1 VKPKYDYT
9 PEERELFKKLQRAI
23 RVLKTKNQQFPVS
36 FLDGLLEIALK
47 QGLGSTEYA
56 ERLKTS
62 KGNGSRILG
71 TLGDRPRRTE
81 VVYNFITQYDDP
93 TDSRKTHYYITA
105 EGNAILKDLAR
116 EMEK

>member
-1 VKPKYDYT
+1 LKPKYEYT
-9 PEERELFKKLQRAI
+9 TEERALFKKLQRTA
-23 RVLKTKNQQFPVS
+23 RVLKKINQQFPVS

-56 ERLKTS
+56 ERLETS

-81 VVYNFITQYDDP
+81 VTYEFITQEDDP
-93 TDSRKTHYYITA
+93 LDSRKTHYFITA
-105 EGNAILKDLAR
+105 KGNALLKQLAR
-116 EMEK
+116 ELES

>member
-1 VKPKYDYT
+1 MKAKYDYT
-9 PEERELFKKLQRAI
+9 PEEREQFKRLQRTV
-23 RVLKTKNQQFPVS
+23 RVLKKINQQFPVS

-56 ERLKTS
+56 ERLDTS

-81 VVYNFITQYDDP
+81 VVYEFITQEDDP
-93 TDSRKTHYYITA
+93 LDSRKTHYFITTK
-105 EGNAILKDLAR
+105 GNALLKQLAR